1 MDGAN
6 PANLM
11 GFINDYV
18 PGKIRVGR
26 IDLMKNFSF
35 FEVPEESTKQIL
47 KSFKGVY
54 VEDRKLVVELAD
66 NNMQENKKYKGDKPK
81 QDFKVSKKGKKRY

>member
-35 FEVPEESTKQIL
+35 FEVPEENVKQIL
-47 KSFKGVY
+47 KSFKGVF

-66 NNMQENKKYKGDKPK
+66 NNMPENKKYKGDKPK
-81 QDFKVSKKGKKRY
+81 QDFNVSKKGKKRF

>member
-18 PGKIRVGR
+18 SGKIRVGR
-26 IDLMKNFSF
+26 IDLMKSFSF
-35 FEVPEESTKQIL
+35 FEVPEESAGKLI
-47 KSFKGVY
+47 KSFKGVF
-54 VEDRKLVVELAD
+54 VEDRKIIVDFAD
-66 NNMQENKKYKGDKPK
+66 NIHA
-81 QDFKVSKKGKKRY
+81 GKKQNGKKNIQKRRK

>member
-1 MDGAN
+1 
-6 PANLM
+6 M

-35 FEVPEESTKQIL
+35 FEVPEENARQIL
-47 KSFKGVY
+47 KSFKGVF

-66 NNMQENKKYKGDKPK
+66 NNMLENKKYKGDKSK
-81 QDFKVSKKGKKRY
+81 QDFNVSKKGKKRY